1 MSAADLDQQDR
12 LKQKTKKNKIIPPQP
27 EPPSTAAATDASS
40 STGLGPPQAVASTVG
55 PGSTDP
61 AISSQPPMAKGN
73 NKIAPIAFVEDAGI
87 PLESCSST
95 TSEQIHEEFSRPEH
109 IHEEFAPT
117 EATEAQL
124 QPPRV
129 GDVPEDSSS
138 HAPVHED
145 GRPQERPNENEE
157 QSKKPSVQ
165 ESKAEWKRDTWTDQD
180 SVELQASFRGGGGTA
195 LQRYDLLG

>member
-1 MSAADLDQQDR
+1 M
-12 LKQKTKKNKIIPPQP
+12 
-27 EPPSTAAATDASS
+27 
-40 STGLGPPQAVASTVG
+40 ASTVG

-61 AISSQPPMAKGN
+61 AISSQQPMAKGN

-87 PLESCSST
+87 GPSEPSTHPLESCSST

-165 ESKAEWKRDTWTDQD
+165 ERKAEWKRDTWTDQD
-180 SVELQASFRGGGGTA
+180 RVELQASFRGGGGTA
-195 LQRYDLLG
+195 LQRYDLLGWPGF